1 MCGSMQPVRERV
13 QIQSPVAD
21 PSNRFRLQ
29 EGAFTL
35 SIASSTAVDAG
46 AATNSSAAFTPAY
59 RWYAL
64 GLLFLVYVFNFVDRS
79 ILTLLAQPIKDE
91 FQVSDTMIGLL
102 SGPSFGLFYSILG
115 IPIARLADRSVRRN
129 VLVICLTVW
138 SAMTAVCGL
147 VLNFWQLMA
156 ARIGVAVGEAGGSPP
171 SHSMISDMFPQAQ
184 RATALGIYALG
195 IPVGSMFGAL
205 AGGWINEALSW
216 RAAFLVVG
224 LPGLLLAVLVRL
236 TLREPPRGASEP
248 RSELADTSTSTSD
261 STSDSTSA
269 PTNASTS
276 ATRTATAS
284 PNTEMPTFAEVL
296 RVLWS
301 RRSFRF
307 MALAAGFHGFVGYGV
322 GAFIP
327 AMFMRVHGMGS
338 ADVGTAMFFQGFAGI
353 FGTFSAGFLA
363 DRLGRRDPRWYM
375 WLPAIAAVLSLP
387 FSIAVYL
394 WTDAAQALW
403 IYAIPNILG
412 SYYLAPSFAMTQG
425 LVGVRMRAL
434 AAAVLLFM
442 LTIIGL
448 CLGPFL
454 VGVMSD
460 YIASHSS
467 LGVDS
472 LRYALCVATLVV
484 LAAAIANLL
493 AARTLAADLANAASG
508 R

>member
-1 MCGSMQPVRERV
+1 MSTPL
-13 QIQSPVAD
+13 IT
-21 PSNRFRLQ
+21 SNS
-29 EGAFTL
+29 AT
-35 SIASSTAVDAG
+35 AG
-46 AATNSSAAFTPAY
+46 ANAPAAFSPAY

-64 GLLFLVYVFNFVDRS
+64 GVLFLVYVFNFVDRS
-79 ILTLLAQPIKDE
+79 ILTLLAEPIKQE

-102 SGPSFGLFYSILG
+102 SGPAFGLFYSVLG

-129 VLVICLTVW
+129 VLVVCLTIW

-147 VLNFWQLMA
+147 ALNFWQLMA

-224 LPGLLLAVLVRL
+224 LPGLLLAVVVRL
-236 TLREPPRGASEP
+236 TLREPPRGGSEP
-248 RSELADTSTSTSD
+248 RMPASAVADAAEQAHVETSEAH
-261 STSDSTSA
+261 
-269 PTNASTS
+269 PNAVTD
-276 ATRTATAS
+276 
-284 PNTEMPTFAEVL
+284 MPTVAEVM
-296 RVLWS
+296 RTLWS

-375 WLPAIAAVLSLP
+375 WLPAIAALLSVP
-387 FSIAVYL
+387 FSFMAYL
-394 WTDAAQALW
+394 WSDATAALW

-412 SYYLAPSFAMTQG
+412 AYYLAPSFAMTQG

-460 YIASHSS
+460 YIAANSDV
-467 LGVDS
+467 GVNS
-472 LRYALCVATLVV
+472 LRYALCIATLVMI
-484 LAAAIANLL
+484 AASVANLL
-493 AARTLAADLANAASG
+493 AARTLAADLANAARG
-508 R
+508 Q

>member
-13 QIQSPVAD
+13 QAP
-21 PSNRFRLQ
+21 
-29 EGAFTL
+29 EGAITL
-35 SIASSTAVDAG
+35 STSSTTAAG
-46 AATNSSAAFTPAY
+46 ARAGTEVSPAFTPAY

-91 FQVSDTMIGLL
+91 FQVSDTLIGLL

-129 VLVICLTVW
+129 VLVVCLSIW

-184 RATALGIYALG
+184 RGTALGIYALG

-205 AGGWINEALSW
+205 AGGWINVALSW

-236 TLREPPRGASEP
+236 TLREPPRGGSEP
-248 RSELADTSTSTSD
+248 QPQPVRVTDAG
-261 STSDSTSA
+261 A
-269 PTNASTS
+269 A
-276 ATRTATAS
+276 TATADVGA
-284 PNTEMPTFAEVL
+284 EMPTIAAVL

-375 WLPAIAAVLSLP
+375 WLPAIAAVASLP

-394 WTDAAQALW
+394 WTDATQALW
-403 IYAIPNILG
+403 LYAIPNILG
-412 SYYLAPSFAMTQG
+412 AYYLAPTFAMTQG
-425 LVGVRMRAL
+425 LVGIRMRAL

-460 YIASHSS
+460 YIASNST

-472 LRYALCVATLVV
+472 LRYALCIATLVM

-493 AARTLAADLANAASG
+493 ASRTLAADLASAAKG
-508 R
+508 E